1 MSLFKSDQ
9 YTDSVTHG
17 SLTMPRAPGTPAH
30 AEGAAPSTAAS
41 SRRTRAAGFFAI
53 GAVLSILLVIGQ
65 VHRSAGAVII
75 PVLAGSVDASMAE
88 LAGIVSALFLAQ
100 GLSQIPVG
108 ILIDRYGPRAVIP
121 SFALVGAVGT
131 LVFAYATQGMTLG
144 LGRLITGCGF
154 SATVMGS
161 FVLTT
166 RWVAPERF
174 STMSGR
180 FLFIGGIGSLVATTP
195 LAFAIETIGW
205 FATFAW
211 LAGFTLLGA
220 ALTWLVVRDDPP
232 GAARAHAPVATGLR
246 PMLAE
251 WASIFRHRR
260 IWPIL
265 LVGLVLYAPQ
275 QILLGLWA
283 GPFFDDVHHLGAVPR
298 SQILFVMALGM
309 NLGYMGFGP
318 LERRLNRRR
327 PIILSAMLC
336 IAALFAFVG
345 AHGYASAWQSAL
357 AFCVLSVIAPFF
369 VVSISHALAFY
380 PQQFSGRV
388 MSTLNMTCIVGVVIV
403 QNFTGLVMAAFPAA
417 DGGASVT
424 GYRMVFAAMAALYVG
439 AALLYSVTP
448 EARPDAP
455 RPATLQ

>member
-1 MSLFKSDQ
+1 
-9 YTDSVTHG
+9 
-17 SLTMPRAPGTPAH
+17 
-30 AEGAAPSTAAS
+30 
-41 SRRTRAAGFFAI
+41 
-53 GAVLSILLVIGQ
+53 
-65 VHRSAGAVII
+65 
-75 PVLAGSVDASMAE
+75 
-88 LAGIVSALFLAQ
+88 
-100 GLSQIPVG
+100 
-108 ILIDRYGPRAVIP
+108 
-121 SFALVGAVGT
+121 
-131 LVFAYATQGMTLG
+131 
-144 LGRLITGCGF
+144 
-154 SATVMGS
+154 
-161 FVLTT
+161 
-166 RWVAPERF
+166 
-174 STMSGR
+174 
-180 FLFIGGIGSLVATTP
+180 
-195 LAFAIETIGW
+195 
-205 FATFAW
+205 
-211 LAGFTLLGA
+211 
-220 ALTWLVVRDDPP
+220 
-232 GAARAHAPVATGLR
+232 
-246 PMLAE
+246 
-251 WASIFRHRR
+251 
-260 IWPIL
+260 
-265 LVGLVLYAPQ
+265 
-275 QILLGLWA
+275 
-283 GPFFDDVHHLGAVPR
+283 
-298 SQILFVMALGM
+298 M

-318 LERRLNRRR
+318 LERRPNRRR